1 MGKFGVSPEKE
12 RALKERMEVLKVS
25 ESDLK
30 ETFLHA
36 SGPGGQKLNKTAT
49 CVQLTHLPTGITV
62 KCGINRSQSINRFLA
77 RRILL
82 DKIEK
87 WQKGI
92 VPEEELRRERLRRQ
106 KERRARRSKNKKGRE
121 SRCTLPSLE

>member
-12 RALKERMEVLKVS
+12 KALQERMERLQVA

-30 ETFLHA
+30 ETFVHS
-36 SGPGGQKLNKTAT
+36 SGPGGQKVNKAAT
-49 CVQLTHLPTGITV
+49 CVQILHLPTGITV
-62 KCGINRSQSINRFLA
+62 KCGLNRSQSVNRFLA
-77 RRILL
+77 RRMLL

-87 WQKGI
+87 LETGI
-92 VPEEELRRERLRRQ
+92 VRERALREEKIRRQ
-106 KERRARRSKNKKGRE
+106 KERRARRARNKKGRE